1 MFDNFNRFPD
11 NKSFLKGYANLNRA
25 FPPVL
30 FNKVFDNFS
39 RFPDNKSFPKGY
51 ANLIRAFPT
60 VLFNKGYIF
69 NIFFGNESF
78 PKGFENSN
86 NKIKIQWPG
95 KGLHKITYFRLGKKP
110 HLSFFLLR
118 AKRKGNK
125 NVEKGTG
132 PK

>member
-30 FNKVFDNFS
+30 FNK
-39 RFPDNKSFPKGY
+39 
-51 ANLIRAFPT
+51 
-60 VLFNKGYIF
+60 GYIF
-69 NIFFGNESF
+69 NTFFENESF

-110 HLSFFLLR
+110 YLSFFY
-118 AKRKGNK
+118 
-125 NVEKGTG
+125 
-132 PK
+132 

>member
-30 FNKVFDNFS
+30 FNKVFDNFN
-39 RFPDNKSFPKGY
+39 RFPDNKSFLKGY
-51 ANLIRAFPT
+51 ANLNRAFPP
-60 VLFNKGYIF
+60 VLFNKGHDIF
-69 NIFFGNESF
+69 NTFFENESF

-110 HLSFFLLR
+110 CLSFFFTESQK
-118 AKRKGNK
+118 KR
-125 NVEKGTG
+125 E
-132 PK
+132 